1 MRLFVILYWYFNQL
15 IFETKGMKTNFKKD
29 KIVKQILRLVE
40 VAITFKQKIHS
51 VTRKNQV
58 IHVTRILVKMVDFV
72 QLIKQKMCLYVFA
85 PRYIQGLKFKLV

>member
-29 KIVKQILRLVE
+29 KIVKQIVE

-51 VTRKNQV
+51 VPLKNQV
-58 IHVTRILVKMVDFV
+58 IPATQILVKMVDFV
-72 QLIKQKMCLYVFA
+72 QLIKHKTCLYVFA